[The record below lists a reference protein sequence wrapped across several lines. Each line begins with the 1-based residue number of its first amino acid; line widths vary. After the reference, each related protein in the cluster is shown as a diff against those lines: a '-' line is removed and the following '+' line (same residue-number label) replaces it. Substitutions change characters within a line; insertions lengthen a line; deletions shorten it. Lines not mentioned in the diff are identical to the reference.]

1 MSSLNNRKCL
11 CLVFTSFG
19 LLIGAEPL
27 PADDWHASV
36 HTGIANLPRY
46 SGSDERVSAPLL
58 GVQITS
64 PHGFFLDS
72 DKGLG
77 WAFDEDD
84 FGLSLYVGASD
95 ARKDRKSQFHG
106 SDALNGMGSIQSR
119 PVFGLE
125 ATYPLGEAILGA
137 TFEHA
142 LEKDDEH
149 DTGSAYNHLKLSI
162 SAPLYKGAYGELLGS
177 LNSQFGDSNY
187 VRTWYGVSTKQAS
200 RSQFRARDTHAGLV
214 SRGADLSWSLPIDEQ
229 WSVSTVLALQYLNGD
244 AADSPLVERRWQTTV
259 AGQVVYSF

>member
-1 MSSLNNRKCL
+1 MSSLSNCKCL
-11 CLVFTSFG
+11 CLSLTSFG

-27 PADDWHASV
+27 PADDWHARV
-36 HTGIANLPRY
+36 QAGIAHLPRY

-64 PHGFFLDS
+64 PYGLFLDS

-95 ARKDRKSQFHG
+95 GRKDRKSQFHG

-119 PVFGLE
+119 SVFGLE

-142 LEKDDEH
+142 LKKDDDH

-177 LNSQFGDSNY
+177 LNSQFGDGNY
-187 VRTWYGVSTKQAS
+187 VRTWYGVSAKQAS
-200 RSQFRARDTHAGLV
+200 HSQFRAHDTHAGLV
-214 SRGADLSWSLPIDEQ
+214 SRGADLSWSLPINEQ

-244 AADSPLVERRWQTTV
+244 AADSPLVERRWQTAAT
-259 AGQVVYSF
+259 GQVVYTF